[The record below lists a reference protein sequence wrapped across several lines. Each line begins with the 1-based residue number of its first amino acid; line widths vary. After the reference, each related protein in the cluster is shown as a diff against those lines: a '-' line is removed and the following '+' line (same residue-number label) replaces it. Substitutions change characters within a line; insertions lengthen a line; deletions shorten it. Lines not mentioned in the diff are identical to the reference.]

1 MGMMVVLYRVI
12 GRTRVRIEAGVG
24 GQTLESNRVR
34 DGHGVWDQAW
44 GQGLLSKSWDF
55 PLVKWLRLHTSNAG
69 SVGLIPGQHL

>member
-44 GQGLLSKSWDF
+44 GQGLLRAVHGGGNF
-55 PLVKWLRLHTSNAG
+55 LFLRILPS
-69 SVGLIPGQHL
+69 Q